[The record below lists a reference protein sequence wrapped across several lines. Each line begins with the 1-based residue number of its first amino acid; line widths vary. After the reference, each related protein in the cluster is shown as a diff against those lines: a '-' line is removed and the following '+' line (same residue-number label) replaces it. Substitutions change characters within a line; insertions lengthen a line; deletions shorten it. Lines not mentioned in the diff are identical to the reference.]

1 MTPASLISQ
10 PLLFRSPA
18 KLNLMLHI
26 TGRRDDGYHLLQ
38 TVFQFIDLYDD
49 LTFEITED
57 GSITR
62 SSSQTSVD
70 EADDIILIAA
80 RLLQSKYRI
89 SLGLRYSIKKNIP
102 IGGGLGGGSSNA
114 ATTLLVLNKLWR
126 LNLDRSD
133 LAILGLELG
142 ADVPVFIEGESAWAS
157 GVGEELIPLDLPKPW
172 YIVIYPKIFVSTG
185 EIFASE
191 QLTRNCD
198 PITIRAFLT
207 GAGCNVCEP
216 IACQLY
222 PEIQKSIDWLSQYS
236 NARMTGTGACIFAS
250 FDSLTEAES
259 VRSLAPDCWN
269 TFVVKAMNKNPVIEQ
284 CEFLQY

>member
-1 MTPASLISQ
+1 MTPAPLISQ

-38 TVFQFIDLYDD
+38 TVFQFIDLYDH

-80 RLLQSKYRI
+80 RLLQSKYQI
-89 SLGLRYSIKKNIP
+89 SLGLRYSIEKNIP

-114 ATTLLVLNKLWR
+114 ATTLMVLSKLWR
-126 LNLDRSD
+126 LNLERSD
-133 LAILGLELG
+133 LVILGLELG
-142 ADVPVFIEGESAWAS
+142 ADVPVFIEGDSAWAS
-157 GVGEELIPLDLPKPW
+157 GVGEDLIPLDLPKPW
-172 YIVIYPKIFVSTG
+172 YVVIYPKIFVSTG

-198 PITIRAFLT
+198 PITIRDFLA
-207 GAGCNVCEP
+207 GDGCNVCEP
-216 IACQLY
+216 IVCQLY
-222 PEIQKSIDWLSQYS
+222 PDIQKSIDWLSQYS
-236 NARMTGTGACIFAS
+236 KAKMTGTGACIFAS
-250 FDSLTEAES
+250 FDSLEQAES
-259 VRSLAPDCWN
+259 VRSLAPDYWSA
-269 TFVVKAMNKNPVIEQ
+269 FVVKAMNRNPVIEQ
-284 CEFLQY
+284 CEFLQ